1 MQEEPEITKKLEEA
15 KTIIGDVD
23 INDIPN
29 TDEGRQILEN
39 IATNLFSKL
48 KPFDVKKVTIR
59 DIEGVCYNAFSQLH
73 FGRSIESTMVI
84 DVTMSNDITFYFGYG
99 NTDGNDQSAMGI
111 KLPGSHM
118 AFLCKHRLKNPY
130 SYSYKINPD
139 TAKENR
145 ALWVKIA
152 KKFKMKLVD
161 FESFIQLAA
170 IVLGMAFGF
179 KNDWWI
185 SEEWVSQFSAPVKTK
200 VVTYEW
206 K

>member
-1 MQEEPEITKKLEEA
+1 MYTDDENPEITNLMEKA
-15 KTIIGDVD
+15 KTIIGDLDVKELT
-23 INDIPN
+23 IEEQE
-29 TDEGRQILEN
+29 T
-39 IATNLFSKL
+39 IATTLFSKL

-59 DIEGVCYNAFSQLH
+59 DIESVCYNTFSPLQ
-73 FGRSIESTMVI
+73 FGRSIESTMAI
-84 DVTMSNDITFYFGYG
+84 DVTMSNDLTFYFGYG
-99 NTDGNDQSAMGI
+99 NTDGNDQSAMGV

-145 ALWVKIA
+145 ALWVTIA

-161 FESFIQLAA
+161 FESYIQLAA
-170 IVLGMAFGF
+170 IVLGMALGF
-179 KNDWWI
+179 TNDWWI
-185 SEEWVSQFSAPVKTK
+185 SEEWVSQFKAPVKTK